1 MFTIHDTDLEGLKII
16 ETNHFVDERG
26 MFHKFFSKEEYKSL
40 GLDCEFGEDYYSVN
54 KKNVIRGMHFQIP
67 PADHVKLVYVTSG
80 KIVDV
85 CLDIRKNS
93 KTYGRWFSV
102 ELSANVAKC
111 IYIPKGFAHGFVS
124 LEDNTCVHYMQTTC
138 YNKDCD
144 CGISYK
150 SFGFDWGVDNPIVS
164 GRDLVHPDFKDFK
177 SPFTGKKV
185 VLTGSTGLIG
195 KEAIEPLQEAGFEVY
210 CLTSKNCDLF
220 DYGNVDR
227 FFSQIK
233 PEYLLHFAWITGGDY
248 LSNPINHD
256 YVDASMN
263 MLRVFKKYGGKRA
276 VYAGTCFEYAFKDE
290 PLKET
295 DPLDPKTLYAHCKV
309 ELNIKASKF
318 CAENGLSFGW
328 GRIFYVYGH
337 DEKEGRLT
345 QSIIN
350 NLSND
355 QTVSIKFG
363 QLIKDYMYTK
373 DIAKAFVNFL
383 DTDVIGAVNIST
395 GTGVSLRDYATTI
408 GVLMNKKEFLD
419 IHEDETNQPLN
430 IIGDNG
436 VLKEKIK
443 FKVENNLEDNMK
455 KIIGMKNK
463 IDNKVMGGGY
473 TSIVFS
479 QLRNR
484 EVA

>member
-40 GLDCEFGEDYYSVN
+40 GLDCEFAEDYYSIN

-80 KIVDV
+80 RIVDV

-93 KTYGRWFSV
+93 KTYGKWFSV
-102 ELSANVAKC
+102 ELSADVAKC

-185 VLTGSTGLIG
+185 VLTGSTGFIG

-263 MLRVFKKYGGKRA
+263 MLKVFKKYGGKRA

-295 DPLDPKTLYAHCKV
+295 DPLDPKTLYAQCKV
-309 ELNIKASKF
+309 ELNEKASQYCKN
-318 CAENGLSFGW
+318 NGISFGW

-337 DEKEGRLT
+337 NEKVGRLT
-345 QSIIN
+345 QSIITNLKN
-350 NLSND
+350 NNNM
-355 QTVSIKFG
+355 VIKYG
-363 QLIKDYMYTK
+363 QLTKDYMYSK
-373 DIAKAFVNFL
+373 EIAEAFVCFINSKEDGPL
-383 DTDVIGAVNIST
+383 NICT
-395 GTGVSLRDYATTI
+395 GKGISLRNYVTTI
-408 GVLMNKKEFLD
+408 GNILGKVEYLD
-419 IHEDETNQPLN
+419 IHEEDTSQPKY
-430 IIGDNG
+430 IIG
-436 VLKEKIK
+436 
-443 FKVENNLEDNMK
+443 NNDKLM
-455 KIIGMKNK
+455 
-463 IDNKVMGGGY
+463 NKVGFCN
-473 TSIVFS
+473 IQDFE
-479 QLRNR
+479 RNIKNIL
-484 EVA
+484 